1 LIQIRVENRKDFLVL
16 ENERRKSV
24 EAHKSTQAELSLTQT
39 ETSKRIS
46 SLESECATL
55 LEEIEELKKASELQD
70 IKMKALEA
78 RDLELSGGHTEA
90 RSKLSYFVNK
100 AIDADKE
107 AIEYKNKVRAAEDA
121 LQQMREH
128 IKSLKKSKINLE
140 SRLQETLDSEAKLQ
154 RGLDKALRDIDE
166 FQVVV
171 ATLNKEKKDTNM
183 DLALAHKKIASLEV
197 PANASASRS
206 VYSFSLAHP
215 VKGGKSLHLH

>member
-1 LIQIRVENRKDFLVL
+1 
-16 ENERRKSV
+16 
-24 EAHKSTQAELSLTQT
+24 
-39 ETSKRIS
+39 
-46 SLESECATL
+46 
-55 LEEIEELKKASELQD
+55 LKKASELQD